1 MNAIFFY
8 LLRVI
13 ACSALFAGCY
23 WLILR
28 NGRFHRWNRFHILA
42 SVALSVIIP
51 ALSIPLQAPQA
62 MPAVTDYVAHFVI
75 DPAEVTVTPAESGVS
90 PVLWT
95 WLGRTAC
102 LSVVLLLLAREVA
115 SFARI
120 LRLKRRSERI
130 RIPETVLY
138 CTDDAAAPFT
148 FFRAVFWKKDIPV
161 DSGEGRTI
169 LRHELAHV
177 RLGHS
182 WDKALMQLV
191 CCLFWM
197 NPFFM
202 LFRRELELVHE
213 FEADSECLGEG
224 SVEELSSLI
233 LCTLYPKH
241 YRDFSSRFFQ
251 SSVKRRIFM
260 ITKNK
265 NKKSMNM
272 LRKLSIVPV
281 VIIAMYLFACNNE
294 VRRDTAT
301 EISQPLSESVW
312 QESWTPQNDLE
323 EEIIVVAFVAN
334 NVTPK
339 EDVIVT
345 HNSERKI
352 ARGVISYNEAEQKPV
367 FQGSDNDFRSYLAKN
382 LRYPAVSIENG
393 ITGTVVV
400 SFVVD
405 KDGKVTDV
413 KSPVK
418 IDLLSNEL
426 ERVVQSSPAWKPGK
440 QGRQNVAVQCY
451 SFVRFRLNNTSTSS
465 KSDDDEVFTVADDMP
480 LFNGKIAEEGFRDYV
495 AKNAIYPPQ
504 AMENSISGM
513 VLVQFVIDTD
523 GSLIDAKVVRPTDP
537 LLDAEALRVINS
549 SPKWSP
555 GKQRGRV
562 VKVQYTFPVRFK
574 LNK

>member
-1 MNAIFFY
+1 
-8 LLRVI
+8 
-13 ACSALFAGCY
+13 
-23 WLILR
+23 
-28 NGRFHRWNRFHILA
+28 
-42 SVALSVIIP
+42 
-51 ALSIPLQAPQA
+51 
-62 MPAVTDYVAHFVI
+62 
-75 DPAEVTVTPAESGVS
+75 
-90 PVLWT
+90 
-95 WLGRTAC
+95 
-102 LSVVLLLLAREVA
+102 
-115 SFARI
+115 
-120 LRLKRRSERI
+120 
-130 RIPETVLY
+130 
-138 CTDDAAAPFT
+138 
-148 FFRAVFWKKDIPV
+148 
-161 DSGEGRTI
+161 
-169 LRHELAHV
+169 
-177 RLGHS
+177 
-182 WDKALMQLV
+182 
-191 CCLFWM
+191 
-197 NPFFM
+197 
-202 LFRRELELVHE
+202 
-213 FEADSECLGEG
+213 
-224 SVEELSSLI
+224 
-233 LCTLYPKH
+233 
-241 YRDFSSRFFQ
+241 
-251 SSVKRRIFM
+251 
-260 ITKNK
+260 
-265 NKKSMNM
+265 MNM